1 VTPRVSVVVPVYN
14 EGNSVVRALDRL
26 FEAVHTPCEVLAV
39 YDFPEDTT
47 VLHLQEYARKDPR
60 VIPTL
65 NTYGRGP
72 AHAIRYGIDHA
83 SADIIVV
90 TMADASDDPLLIEP
104 LAELIESGAV
114 IAAASRYSPG
124 GGQVGGPFIKRTLSR
139 AAGLSLYW
147 IGRVGTRDATSS
159 FKAYSKAFVNEVGI
173 DSRAGFEIAIELVAK
188 ARRLRRPVA
197 EIPTVW
203 TDRTSGESRFRLLA
217 WLPAYLRWYFFA
229 FGPRL
234 DIKTLRRKAARTS
247 A

>member
-1 VTPRVSVVVPVYN
+1 MTPRVSVVVPVYN

-124 GGQVGGPFIKRTLSR
+124 GRQVGGPFIKRTLSR

>member
-124 GGQVGGPFIKRTLSR
+124 GRQVGGPFIKRTLSR